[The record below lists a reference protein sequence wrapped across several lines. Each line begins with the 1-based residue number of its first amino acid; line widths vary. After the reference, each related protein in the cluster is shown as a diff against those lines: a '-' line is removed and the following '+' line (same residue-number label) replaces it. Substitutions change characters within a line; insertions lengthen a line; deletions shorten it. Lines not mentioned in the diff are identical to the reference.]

1 MLACY
6 EGVAQAFVNRIE
18 NCTRLGLGAARLR
31 EAEARDVPGPW
42 APGTTTGYTLN
53 LTRTYSW
60 AIAMKWLGRAFS
72 TEWTK
77 TRVHLRA
84 ACRYARN
91 TFKDLRQDINELW
104 PGEMAPITVQW
115 IWPPGR
121 QLLANLRRFRKERIA
136 RIIAEQERVAQCR
149 EKKWREVQEFG
160 PPEDWT

>member
-1 MLACY
+1 MFACY

-18 NCTRLGLGAARLR
+18 NCRRLGLGAARLR
-31 EAEARDVPGPW
+31 KAESRDVPGPW
-42 APGTTTGYTLN
+42 APGIITGYTLN

-91 TFKDLRQDINELW
+91 TFKDFRQDIN
-104 PGEMAPITVQW
+104 
-115 IWPPGR
+115 
-121 QLLANLRRFRKERIA
+121 
-136 RIIAEQERVAQCR
+136 
-149 EKKWREVQEFG
+149 
-160 PPEDWT
+160 